1 MIHAY
6 DKLYLSVAQK
16 NLACMLDYMVND
28 LKRPLETVWQW
39 FCMSNTASRFER
51 GDCSVVAGM
60 SGVEIAYEVLQEAT
74 PRRPTTACRCRRHR
88 PPRGC

>member
-39 FCMSNTASRFER
+39 FCMSLILFF
-51 GDCSVVAGM
+51 CSVHDSSA
-60 SGVEIAYEVLQEAT
+60 SNL
-74 PRRPTTACRCRRHR
+74 
-88 PPRGC
+88 

>member
-28 LKRPLETVWQW
+28 LKRPAVGN
-39 FCMSNTASRFER
+39 CMA
-51 GDCSVVAGM
+51 VVL
-60 SGVEIAYEVLQEAT
+60 YE
-74 PRRPTTACRCRRHR
+74 
-88 PPRGC
+88 

>member
-39 FCMSNTASRFER
+39 FCRVIQRHGLN
-51 GDCSVVAGM
+51 
-60 SGVEIAYEVLQEAT
+60 EVTVLW
-74 PRRPTTACRCRRHR
+74 
-88 PPRGC
+88 

>member
-28 LKRPLETVWQW
+28 LKRPLETVWQRTDRKSTW
-39 FCMSNTASRFER
+39 TELEDEQPHQRRHGYLRRFRDRGNRAGHR
-51 GDCSVVAGM
+51 GDRYGHCLWPLRNVF
-60 SGVEIAYEVLQEAT
+60 I
-74 PRRPTTACRCRRHR
+74 
-88 PPRGC
+88 

>member
-39 FCMSNTASRFER
+39 FCMSNTCLLYTSP
-51 GDCSVVAGM
+51 S
-60 SGVEIAYEVLQEAT
+60 
-74 PRRPTTACRCRRHR
+74 PRDTR
-88 PPRGC
+88 

>member
-28 LKRPLETVWQW
+28 LKAAVGN
-39 FCMSNTASRFER
+39 CMA
-51 GDCSVVAGM
+51 VVL
-60 SGVEIAYEVLQEAT
+60 YE
-74 PRRPTTACRCRRHR
+74 
-88 PPRGC
+88 

>member
-28 LKRPLETVWQW
+28 LNGRWKLY
-39 FCMSNTASRFER
+39 
-51 GDCSVVAGM
+51 G
-60 SGVEIAYEVLQEAT
+60 SGFV
-74 PRRPTTACRCRRHR
+74 
-88 PPRGC
+88 

>member
-39 FCMSNTASRFER
+39 FCICLLYTSDAADE
-51 GDCSVVAGM
+51 
-60 SGVEIAYEVLQEAT
+60 L
-74 PRRPTTACRCRRHR
+74 
-88 PPRGC
+88 